1 MPGFLRLSR
10 DRGFT
15 LIEVLIAF
23 VIAAL
28 ALGALVRRPR
38 GQSVPRTPPAAPTRR
53 WLGRSHTSPCCPG
66 TVLADLDREGD
77 EGDGFH
83 WRIHVAA
90 DGVVAPG
97 RQFISIP
104 PGTVTLYRV
113 AVVVSWSERGRSRAV
128 ELDSVRLGPV
138 S

>member
-1 MPGFLRLSR
+1 MRLSR

-28 ALGALVRRPR
+28 ALGALVRATT
-38 GQSVPRTPPAAPTRR
+38 GAIGATHIAGRTDEAVARAE
-53 WLGRSHTSPCCPG
+53 SHLAMLSG
-66 TVLADLDREGD
+66 TMLADLDREGD

-83 WRIHVAA
+83 WRIHIAA
-90 DGVVAPG
+90 DGAVAPA
-97 RQFISIP
+97 RQFTGIP

-113 AVVVSWSERGRSRAV
+113 SVVVSWSERGRSRAV